1 MRFFEYF
8 HTRRKMTQKRKEA
21 KSGDTSE
28 DPSEAV
34 KSPELKDPVQP
45 VSTQDYQ
52 APSTRPDVVTQ
63 QEIKNPVSPGS
74 ATETEVTEPPL
85 HEFRRDIKQD
95 IEDLASSVPVLKNK
109 WKLGRRPSK

>member
-8 HTRRKMTQKRKEA
+8 HTRRKTQKMKEA
-21 KSGDTSE
+21 KSRDTSE

-34 KSPELKDPVQP
+34 KSPELKDPGQP

-63 QEIKNPVSPGS
+63 LEIKNPVSPG
-74 ATETEVTEPPL
+74 
-85 HEFRRDIKQD
+85 F
-95 IEDLASSVPVLKNK
+95 
-109 WKLGRRPSK
+109 